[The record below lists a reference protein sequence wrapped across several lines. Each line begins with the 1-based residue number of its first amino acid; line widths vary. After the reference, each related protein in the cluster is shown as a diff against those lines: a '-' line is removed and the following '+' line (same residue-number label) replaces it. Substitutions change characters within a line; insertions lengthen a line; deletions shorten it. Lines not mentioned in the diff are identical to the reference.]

1 MNKSTSKIIIIAAL
15 ALAALGTL
23 GVWTMLGS
31 MNNQRRAGELLAD
44 YGAVPDV
51 QLVERSGRALSLGEL
66 KGNIWVAD
74 FIFTNCGGT
83 CPMMTAKMSELQKSL
98 KDAENVKLVS
108 FSVDPKRDQPEKLK
122 SYAEGFQ
129 ADKDK
134 WLFLT
139 GSEQQ
144 MQDLAKKSF
153 LLTVEE
159 GTDPKEPIIHS
170 QRFVLV
176 DAEGHIRGYY
186 NSGENEAK
194 QKMLTDIGIL
204 LREME

>member
-1 MNKSTSKIIIIAAL
+1 M
-15 ALAALGTL
+15 GR
-23 GVWTMLGS
+23 
-31 MNNQRRAGELLAD
+31 MNNERRGGELLAD
-44 YGAVPDV
+44 YGTLPDV
-51 QLVERSGRALSLGEL
+51 HLIERSGREISLGEL
-66 KGNIWVAD
+66 KGNVWVAD

-83 CPMMTAKMSELQKSL
+83 CPMMTAKMSDLQNSL
-98 KDAENVKLVS
+98 KDAEKVKLVS

-122 SYAEGFQ
+122 SYADGFQ

-144 MQDLAKKSF
+144 MQDLAKKNF

-186 NSGENEAK
+186 NSGETEAK
-194 QKMLTDIGIL
+194 QKLLTDIGIL

>member
-1 MNKSTSKIIIIAAL
+1 MNKSSSKILIVVAVSL
-15 ALAALGTL
+15 AVLGTL
-23 GVWTMLGS
+23 GVWTIMGS
-31 MNNQRRAGELLAD
+31 MNNQRRAGEQLAD
-44 YGAVPDV
+44 YGVVPDV
-51 QLVERSGRALSLGEL
+51 KLVERSGREMSLGEL
-66 KGNIWVAD
+66 KGNVWVAD

-98 KDAENVKLVS
+98 KDAKNVKLVS

-129 ADKDK
+129 ADTEQ
-134 WLFLT
+134 WLFFT
-139 GSEQQ
+139 GGEEQ

-153 LLTVEE
+153 LLTVKD
-159 GTDPKEPIIHS
+159 GTDPNEPIIHS

-176 DAEGHIRGYY
+176 DDQGHIRGYY
-186 NSGENEAK
+186 DSGENEAK